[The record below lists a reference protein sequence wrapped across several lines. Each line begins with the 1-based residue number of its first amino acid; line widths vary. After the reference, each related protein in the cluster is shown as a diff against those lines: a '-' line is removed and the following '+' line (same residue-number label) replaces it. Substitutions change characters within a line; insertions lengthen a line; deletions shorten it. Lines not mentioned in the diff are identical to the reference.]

1 MKAIF
6 LILLSVFCLSTEVEN
21 SDKREY
27 KIFKSADFK
36 EEGPNE
42 IEVKLN
48 DWFIIEL
55 LSSPTTGYEWK
66 LGNYNELEKLHTN
79 STNGEGVYMED
90 EVDQGVTGASG
101 KDRYY
106 FNAKSAGEET
116 LKLRYARH
124 WEDFSLISYDVVVHI
139 VK

>member
-6 LILLSVFCLSTEVEN
+6 LILLSVVCLSTEVVKL
-21 SDKREY
+21 DKRDY

-36 EEGPNE
+36 EGPNE

-55 LSSPTTGYEWK
+55 ISSPTTGYEWK
-66 LGNYNELEKLHTN
+66 LENYNELERLHTN
-79 STNGEGVYMED
+79 NTDGEGVYIED
-90 EVDQGVTGASG
+90 EVDEGVTGASG
-101 KDRYY
+101 RDRYY